1 MSPKEPT
8 DRALEEYLKNDSE
21 LSRAY
26 KEAAGEKP
34 PAALDAAILQE
45 ARRAVDHGG
54 RVARSPFARTWLV
67 PASLAAVL
75 LLTVGLVTFVSRE
88 SGEAPSPEGGPRR
101 ALEVDRLQS
110 QQPRSKLEAQ
120 APAAPGD
127 ERTSLKRVTP
137 AAPLAEEPALMKQQK
152 APAEKKAA
160 PAPPPAK
167 MRTDAPASVTPAM
180 VPAESTERRRAR
192 DEVGRK
198 SKEDKREQRPPAA
211 LTATEIRALSPE
223 EWLKRIA
230 QLREQGKHDEADTSL
245 AAFKTR
251 YPDYPIEKFLK

>member
-1 MSPKEPT
+1 MSPKEPIG
-8 DRALEEYLKNDSE
+8 RALEEYLKNDSE

-26 KEAAGEKP
+26 KEAAREKP
-34 PAALDAAILQE
+34 PAALDAAILEE

-54 RVARSPFARTWLV
+54 RVARSPFARAWLV

-88 SGEAPSPEGGPRR
+88 SGEALSPEGGPRR
-101 ALEVDRLQS
+101 ALEADRLQS

-120 APAAPGD
+120 APAAP
-127 ERTSLKRVTP
+127 
-137 AAPLAEEPALMKQQK
+137 LAEEPALMKQQK
-152 APAEKKAA
+152 TPAEKKAA

-180 VPAESTERRRAR
+180 VPAESAERVRAR
-192 DEVGRK
+192 DEVGGQG
-198 SKEDKREQRPPAA
+198 KEDKREQLPPAA
-211 LTATEIRALSPE
+211 LTATEMRALSPE

-230 QLREQGKHDEADTSL
+230 QLREQGRHDEAEASL
-245 AAFKTR
+245 AAFKKR
-251 YPDYPIEKFLK
+251 YPEYPIEKFLK

>member
-8 DRALEEYLKNDSE
+8 DRVLEEYLKNDSE

-34 PAALDAAILQE
+34 PAALDAAILEE

-88 SGEAPSPEGGPRR
+88 SGEALS
-101 ALEVDRLQS
+101 
-110 QQPRSKLEAQ
+110 
-120 APAAPGD
+120 
-127 ERTSLKRVTP
+127 P

-192 DEVGRK
+192 DEVGGQRK
-198 SKEDKREQRPPAA
+198 ENKRGQRPPAA
-211 LTATEIRALSPE
+211 LTATEMRALSPE

-230 QLREQGKHDEADTSL
+230 QLRQQGKHDEAEASL
-245 AAFKTR
+245 AAFKKR